1 MDRNILIIDDE
12 TEELDYVALKDDLED
27 EANKESD
34 ISINVNI
41 FLVDPGPYIDAQK
54 KDPEEK
60 LGKLY
65 SYIDKKFLKK
75 TLDMFLCDF
84 NLHPSQKD
92 IAFYIIKHVREFNN
106 TCTIILY
113 SGQPLQQLI
122 TVKLEDFAED
132 ISKHIKT
139 QNKSAN
145 PEKLKQILKRLSKS
159 ILPASELFEIAVQ
172 SKIAAIV
179 SRNDMEEVAFEH
191 FLNPSFKLRLEN
203 HLLKYG
209 DMYFNDGDPRLN
221 GLQLKE
227 IAMHIRKNSGK
238 GKDFLD
244 ELFELS
250 ITHLINMNK

>member
-1 MDRNILIIDDE
+1 MDRNILIVDDE
-12 TEELDYVALKDDLED
+12 TTEVDYEVLKTDLED
-27 EANKESD
+27 EANKDSD
-34 ISINVNI
+34 INIKINI

-60 LGKLY
+60 LEELY
-65 SYIDKKFLKK
+65 SYIDKKYLEKE
-75 TLDMFLCDF
+75 LDMFLCDF

-92 IAFYIIKHVREFNN
+92 IAFYIIKHVREVNS

-122 TVKLEDFAED
+122 TIKLEDFAGS
-132 ISKHIKT
+132 ISNHIKT

-145 PEKLKQILKRLSKS
+145 PQKLKQKLKKLSKS
-159 ILPASELFEIAVQ
+159 ILPASELLEIAAQ

-179 SRNDMEEVAFEH
+179 SRNDMEDAAFEH
-191 FLNPSFKLRLEN
+191 FFNPSFKLRLEN

-209 DMYFNDGDPRLN
+209 DMYFNDGDLRLN

-227 IAMHIRKNSGK
+227 IAMHIRRNSGK
-238 GKDFLD
+238 GKDFLE